1 MIEVSVIAILI
12 ILVVAVGIAYW
23 LRRNQLKNIK
33 KVLTDRHVSISKAVS
48 NHSNSAQQTQRG
60 SSIRGGY

>member
-33 KVLTDRHVSISKAVS
+33 NALTDRHVSIIKAVS
-48 NHSNSAQQTQRG
+48 NHSNNAQQTQ
-60 SSIRGGY
+60 